1 MMLLSATV
9 VANVFLLI
17 LINSV
22 STQLYSKTLNWDNYG
37 HQQTY
42 TDIMARSDFGSVT
55 GWVSSRAMT
64 SGGRLRVTVEKNALS
79 GAGGLISNTRIPDG
93 TAYELGFDIQFH
105 SQFDW
110 SRGGKV
116 GFGLGIG
123 NGNTGCNLPTDG
135 AGGTLRLMWYNNP
148 STNRVYFHPYIYHQ
162 GMPGPCGSNFGK
174 SYPTSGSIEKGRTYK
189 IHMYVKSNT
198 GNNANG
204 HVQLKIDGQA
214 VIDQSI
220 RWTTN
225 DSRRFINNLSF
236 HTFRGGKGDEWKSGT
251 DGYIYYD
258 NLYVRQISK

>member
-1 MMLLSATV
+1 
-9 VANVFLLI
+9 
-17 LINSV
+17 
-22 STQLYSKTLNWDNYG
+22 
-37 HQQTY
+37 
-42 TDIMARSDFGSVT
+42 MARSDFGSVT

-236 HTFRGGKGDEWKSGT
+236 HTFRGGKADEWKSGT

>member
-1 MMLLSATV
+1 SAQSYQKS
-9 VANVFLLI
+9 I
-17 LINSV
+17 
-22 STQLYSKTLNWDNYG
+22 NWDTRG
-37 HQQTY
+37 HQQPY
-42 TDIMARSDFGSVT
+42 TDAMARSDFGSVT
-55 GWVSSRAMT
+55 GWNNNRAMT
-64 SGGRLRVTVEKNALS
+64 SSGTLRITVEKNALS

-93 TAYELGFDIQFH
+93 SAYELDFDVRFH

-116 GFGLGIG
+116 GFGFGIG

-135 AGGTLRLMWYNNP
+135 GGGTLRLMWYQNP
-148 STNRVYFHPYIYHQ
+148 STKRVYFHPYVYHA

-174 SYPTSGSIEKGRTYK
+174 SYPSSGSIEKGKWYK
-189 IHMYVKSNT
+189 VHMYVKSNT

-204 HVQLKIDGQA
+204 QVQVLINGET

-225 DSRRFINNLSF
+225 DSKRLINNLSF